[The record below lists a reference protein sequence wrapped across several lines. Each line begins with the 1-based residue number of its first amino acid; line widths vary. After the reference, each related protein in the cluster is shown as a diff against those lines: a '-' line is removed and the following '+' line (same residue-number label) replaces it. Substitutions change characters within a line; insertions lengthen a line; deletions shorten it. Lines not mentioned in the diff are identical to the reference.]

1 MSQNEIA
8 LEEASGEV
16 ESTLL
21 SIVRELLKNDQIG
34 PEDDFFL
41 AGGHSL
47 LGTQLVIRA
56 RKAFGVKVAIRDL
69 FEAGTV
75 ARLAARIEELIMED
89 INSMS
94 EEDVARATE
103 KA

>member
-1 MSQNEIA
+1 MSDTTA
-8 LEEASGEV
+8 ATPHSSSGEV
-16 ESTLL
+16 EDALL
-21 SIVRELLKNDQIG
+21 AMIREMLHNDSIG

-56 RKAFGVKVAIRDL
+56 RKAFGVKVTLNDL

-75 ARLAARIEELIMED
+75 ARLAAHIEAMIL
-89 INSMS
+89 
-94 EEDVARATE
+94 EEIASLSDEEAAHATR
-103 KA
+103 